1 MNVSVW
7 NFINYVFKVEAASE
21 ACFHLF
27 FLSRD
32 AVMMPLHSLAGTYLY
47 ASLFPTQ
54 HSGVVGRSINL
65 SIWTVTRADE
75 IGTNEAN
82 PQLLG

>member
-1 MNVSVW
+1 MPRQMNVSVW

-47 ASLFPTQ
+47 ASLFPIQ
-54 HSGVVGRSINL
+54 HRGVVGRSINL
-65 SIWTVTRADE
+65 SI
-75 IGTNEAN
+75 
-82 PQLLG
+82 